1 MVEVRVNFPLDDNEV
16 ERIFNALGLK
26 HDTKH
31 AMIFGKYHDREFMR
45 DETMV
50 GETISQYVTSTCS
63 FKGIGV
69 DSVIESL
76 EANDSEKNALLSDL
90 WEND

>member
-1 MVEVRVNFPLDDNEV
+1 M
-16 ERIFNALGLK
+16 
-26 HDTKH
+26 HDENVV
-31 AMIFGKYHDREFMR
+31 A
-45 DETMV
+45 
-50 GETISQYVTSTCS
+50 ETISEYVTTVCS

-76 EANDSEKNALLSDL
+76 EANDSERNALLSDL

>member
-16 ERIFNALGLK
+16 ERIFQALGLT
-26 HDTKH
+26 HDTQH
-31 AMIFGKYHDREFMR
+31 ALVFGKYHDEEFMR
-45 DETMV
+45 EERVV
-50 GETISQYVTSTCS
+50 GEVIGEYVTAACS

-69 DSVIESL
+69 DLVIESL
-76 EANDSEKNALLSDL
+76 EANDSERNSLLSDL

>member
-16 ERIFNALGLK
+16 ERIFNALRLRY
-26 HDTKH
+26 DTKH
-31 AMIFGKYHDREFMR
+31 ALIFGKYHDEEFMR
-45 DETMV
+45 DETV
-50 GETISQYVTSTCS
+50 VADTISEYVTTACS

-76 EANDSEKNALLSDL
+76 EANDSERNALLSDL